1 MEPRRFPTRT
11 QTIVAPSPA
20 PDFPDRE
27 DVITIDL
34 SVEAS
39 AALGPERDPHILGE
53 LPDDLCGMYY
63 TG

>member
-11 QTIVAPSPA
+11 QTIAAPRPR
-20 PDFPDRE
+20 PDLSDRQ
-27 DVITIDL
+27 DIITIDL

-39 AALGPERDPHILGE
+39 AALGPERNPHAPAE

>member
-1 MEPRRFPTRT
+1 MEPGRFPTRT
-11 QTIVAPSPA
+11 QTIVAPRARPNS
-20 PDFPDRE
+20 PDRE

-39 AALGPERDPHILGE
+39 AALGPERNPHTLRE